1 MDAHELAEKLKNTQP
16 KTVEA
21 LEEVVKWCSDNADNL
36 NIGDS
41 DQKYLYTMATKY
53 LMQIKI
59 GRWNDDDAKVAV
71 HTLAKMSASEMDI
84 DEEVAVKILSDEEYQ
99 AMARSKTSRAVCVNH
114 GDDTYTVV
122 YSPKVIEQLKSNHQD
137 DFLDGLQTVFHEV
150 VHAQQGSAIHRAE
163 INGQTVEWSGNTYR
177 SALETIVRQI
187 KPEFYYDNY
196 DSLFK
201 ENQAQFIGLQKA
213 LVYIKALSPKLYEL
227 YDEHE
232 MIDRLQGYA
241 DKMNDDRDMTFGS
254 VTARGDSLVDMICRL
269 YIKDHPEQI
278 KEFPILQRAYNED
291 GRKKDII
298 QLLQDRQ
305 ALIDSGQANAKTDE
319 LYETIANYRNYEKG
333 ELRGELDALDEYVA
347 ATGTDDEFVFQLIE
361 QRLGRTT
368 LDEQVVAKYMED
380 TRRQAEIARGRIQ
393 SEAELKEI
401 EKEEQE
407 IAPREEESIKDEV
420 GDQFEPKT
428 EGQKQEEVQVEAM
441 WQNRFQSWDRN
452 SVNLPNGA
460 KRKEEAVRVMQDIE
474 RERREQDREQQMK
487 DNEQEHMQR

>member
-71 HTLAKMSASEMDI
+71 NTLAKMSASEMDI
-84 DEEVAVKILSDEEYQ
+84 DEEVAVKILSDEEYK
-99 AMARSKTSRAVCVNH
+99 AMARSKSSKAVCVNH

-137 DFLDGLQTVFHEV
+137 DFLDGLQAVFHEV

-187 KPEFYYDNY
+187 KPEFYDDNY

-213 LVYIKALSPKLYEL
+213 LVYIKAFSPKLYEL
-227 YDEHE
+227 YDVQE
-232 MIDRLQGYA
+232 MTDRLQGYA

-254 VTARGDSLVDMICRL
+254 VTTRGDSLVDMICTL

-278 KEFPILQRAYNED
+278 KKFPILQRAYNDD
-291 GRKKDII
+291 GSKKDII

-305 ALIDSGQANAKTDE
+305 SLIDSGQANAKTNK
-319 LYETIANYRNYEKG
+319 LYETIANYRNYGKG
-333 ELRGELDALDEYVA
+333 ELLADIDALEDYVVS
-347 ATGTDDEFVFQLIE
+347 TGTDDEFVFQLIE
-361 QRLGRTT
+361 QKYRRGN
-368 LDEQVVAKYMED
+368 LDEQVIEEYMSDIRKKSELAREDSKKTVEAK
-380 TRRQAEIARGRIQ
+380 
-393 SEAELKEI
+393 ELE
-401 EKEEQE
+401 EEEQE

-428 EGQKQEEVQVEAM
+428 EGQEQEEAQVEAM

-452 SVNLPNGA
+452 SVNLPNSA

-474 RERREQDREQQMK
+474 RERREQDREQQMQ
-487 DNEQEHMQR
+487 DNEQEQMQR